1 MITILSVAPLYF
13 LFRLKSQF
21 ENSRFQTSN
30 LNPIKSENMAFIKR
44 TPQSSILN
52 QQCRI
57 LFCISEVALR
67 LLLTGVTFCTSRDVH
82 HVASWLQ
89 IPAEGSGLEHIYTC
103 NRSCSFA
110 LLRLHNPIAGFS
122 PTNRSKQLHGQ
133 RGQPRQACGGGDSVG
148 EHVGEPAPP
157 THEVRLMFSAHGDD
171 L

>member
-1 MITILSVAPLYF
+1 MTAIFSIVLLYF
-13 LFRLKSQF
+13 SFRLKSQF

-52 QQCRI
+52 HQCRI

-89 IPAEGSGLEHIYTC
+89 IPAEGSGLEHIYTRNC
-103 NRSCSFA
+103 SYSFA
-110 LLRLHNPIAGFS
+110 LLRPYKLCSGLN
-122 PTNRSKQLHGQ
+122 L
-133 RGQPRQACGGGDSVG
+133 D
-148 EHVGEPAPP
+148 
-157 THEVRLMFSAHGDD
+157 FSAIADPSVD
-171 L
+171 